1 MNRIVF
7 GLLGFLVSF
16 GCLSQSR
23 LPPCPV
29 NTPYWTDC
37 FGTRD
42 FTYSKYV
49 GEFKEGRFNGYGTE
63 THASGNRYVGEFAN
77 GVRGGNGIVYDTKG
91 VIAESGYFENGKLIR
106 AVYIDPAQFSN
117 LQSNYTQSIFTLENP
132 QKFIERTVVG
142 VSQVDKKIPYWTEI
156 RLPACISSSN
166 AGLCMKAGS
175 AIYGESEG
183 HNLNGFGVFR
193 SVSRV
198 QVGVFKDANLNGL
211 GIEYDV
217 RGNVSKSGRWE
228 KDSLVESYPLDSAQY
243 PFDLEVRERD
253 GFLTFF
259 SHKFSAPTIDSTL
272 SEKRVPW
279 SERISKR
286 VSSGLT
292 QWLSHSGGEI
302 PREIAPPVFPTALN
316 LTQDRWESDAE
327 FELRVANARRGRQ
340 AEIDRLQADYKI
352 KVDARNKLIVAAQRR
367 RAELE
372 KEVSLKK
379 LDLIEAALKGEALSL
394 KLASTDFDP
403 KRGVLFVKVSVD
415 GRDAETFEYKES
427 PIELRRTALTAPG
440 KLELKPVFYITEA
453 GEFGLRS
460 ILVQADKL
468 ESTGAP
474 TNASVQRQMP
484 LTATIS
490 VPAPST
496 LVSQQSPIAV
506 DRNQVE
512 QILYREEN
520 DALRKRLDEQ
530 RRTQELALAEQTT
543 RASAEAARL
552 KAQAES
558 ALQRQ
563 RELEQQ
569 LASSAAPPPASL
581 VMGKR
586 IALVIGNAK
595 YNIRPLQNPVN
606 DADDM
611 SKALKGSGFDVL
623 DLRNASLREMTEG
636 ARKFG
641 DMLKTHDVGLV
652 YYSGHGIEV
661 KGRNYF
667 IPVNADIKREDEVAF
682 QSLDVGLILE
692 KMATANKSVN
702 IMIVD
707 ACRDDPFGRSFRS
720 SSSGLAAVDAPKG
733 SLIAFATSP
742 GKVAVDGDGRNSP
755 YTKHLVRAMQ
765 QPNKKIEEV
774 FKEVRRAV
782 QAETKDQQT
791 PWENTSLSGDFYFRV
806 QK

>member
-1 MNRIVF
+1 MANRFVLMF
-7 GLLGFLVSF
+7 LGFLIVAGNVYAQQIESAQGPKERLVVGSGSKASAYWEGVS
-16 GCLSQSR
+16 
-23 LPPCPV
+23 
-29 NTPYWTDC
+29 
-37 FGTRD
+37 
-42 FTYSKYV
+42 
-49 GEFKEGRFNGYGTE
+49 
-63 THASGNRYVGEFAN
+63 
-77 GVRGGNGIVYDTKG
+77 
-91 VIAESGYFENGKLIR
+91 
-106 AVYIDPAQFSN
+106 
-117 LQSNYTQSIFTLENP
+117 LQSCGNYSGTY
-132 QKFIERTVVG
+132 R
-142 VSQVDKKIPYWTEI
+142 
-156 RLPACISSSN
+156 
-166 AGLCMKAGS
+166 CMYKNDRNTDL
-175 AIYGESEG
+175 IGESLG
-183 HNLNGFGVFR
+183 IRINGFGWFK
-193 SVSRV
+193 SFERV
-198 QVGVFKDANLNGL
+198 QVGNFKDNFLDGL
-211 GIEYDV
+211 GIEY
-217 RGNVSKSGRWE
+217 NVSGVPLRSGRWV
-228 KDSLVESYPLDSAQY
+228 KDRLVESRPLDLYEY
-243 PFDLEVRERD
+243 PFDLELKSKN
-253 GFLTFF
+253 GLLTFF
-259 SHKFSAPTIDSTL
+259 SKKYSNLPAEIKDRSSTGMNWG
-272 SEKRVPW
+272 E
-279 SERISKR
+279 R
-286 VSSGLT
+286 VSKLVAT
-292 QWLSHSGGEI
+292 NLADWLSRSGGDIPTEI
-302 PREIAPPVFPTALN
+302 SLPTFPAALN
-316 LTQDRWESDAE
+316 LTQEKWESDAE
-327 FELRVANARRGRQ
+327 FESRVANARRGRQ
-340 AEIDRLQADYKI
+340 AEIDRIQADYKR
-352 KVDARNKLIVAAQRR
+352 KVEARNTQILAAQKRR
-367 RAELE
+367 TGLE
-372 KEVSLKK
+372 STLSAKK
-379 LDLIEAALKGEALSL
+379 LDIIEEALKSEILPL
-394 KLASTDFDP
+394 KLVSTDFDP
-403 KRGVLFVKVSVD
+403 KRAILFVKVSVD
-415 GRDAETFEYKES
+415 GRDAETFEYKDS
-427 PIELRRTALTAPG
+427 PIDLRRTALTTPE
-440 KLELKPVFYITEA
+440 KLDLKPVFYITDS

-474 TNASVQRQMP
+474 TNASAQRQTP

-490 VPAPST
+490 VPAPSAP
-496 LVSQQSPIAV
+496 LEQQSAIAV

-530 RRTQELALAEQTT
+530 RRAQELALAEQTT
-543 RASAEAARL
+543 RAATEAARL
-552 KAQAES
+552 KAQAEA

-569 LASSAAPPPASL
+569 LASSAAPPPAAL
-581 VMGKR
+581 AMGKR

-606 DADDM
+606 DADDV

-636 ARKFG
+636 ARLFG
-641 DMLKTHDVGLV
+641 DMLKSHDVGLV

-742 GKVAVDGDGRNSP
+742 GKVAADGDGRNSP

>member
-1 MNRIVF
+1 
-7 GLLGFLVSF
+7 
-16 GCLSQSR
+16 
-23 LPPCPV
+23 
-29 NTPYWTDC
+29 
-37 FGTRD
+37 
-42 FTYSKYV
+42 
-49 GEFKEGRFNGYGTE
+49 
-63 THASGNRYVGEFAN
+63 
-77 GVRGGNGIVYDTKG
+77 
-91 VIAESGYFENGKLIR
+91 
-106 AVYIDPAQFSN
+106 
-117 LQSNYTQSIFTLENP
+117 
-132 QKFIERTVVG
+132 
-142 VSQVDKKIPYWTEI
+142 
-156 RLPACISSSN
+156 
-166 AGLCMKAGS
+166 
-175 AIYGESEG
+175 
-183 HNLNGFGVFR
+183 
-193 SVSRV
+193 
-198 QVGVFKDANLNGL
+198 
-211 GIEYDV
+211 
-217 RGNVSKSGRWE
+217 
-228 KDSLVESYPLDSAQY
+228 
-243 PFDLEVRERD
+243 
-253 GFLTFF
+253 
-259 SHKFSAPTIDSTL
+259 
-272 SEKRVPW
+272 
-279 SERISKR
+279 
-286 VSSGLT
+286 
-292 QWLSHSGGEI
+292 
-302 PREIAPPVFPTALN
+302 
-316 LTQDRWESDAE
+316 
-327 FELRVANARRGRQ
+327 
-340 AEIDRLQADYKI
+340 
-352 KVDARNKLIVAAQRR
+352 
-367 RAELE
+367 
-372 KEVSLKK
+372 
-379 LDLIEAALKGEALSL
+379 
-394 KLASTDFDP
+394 
-403 KRGVLFVKVSVD
+403 
-415 GRDAETFEYKES
+415 
-427 PIELRRTALTAPG
+427 
-440 KLELKPVFYITEA
+440 VFYITEA

-468 ESTGAP
+468 ESSGAP

-490 VPAPST
+490 VAPST

-606 DADDM
+606 DADDV

-636 ARKFG
+636 ARTFG

>member
-1 MNRIVF
+1 MPFDLIRLEK
-7 GLLGFLVSF
+7 GAALVSRILLF
-16 GCLSQSR
+16 FASLFALAGWVYAQQIESAQGPKERVVVGSGSKALTYWEGVR
-23 LPPCPV
+23 LKRCV
-29 NTPYWTDC
+29 NTASRC
-37 FGTRD
+37 MIFGSYL
-42 FTYSKYV
+42 F
-49 GEFKEGRFNGYGTE
+49 GESFGSN
-63 THASGNRYVGEFAN
+63 
-77 GVRGGNGIVYDTKG
+77 VRGF
-91 VIAESGYFENGKLIR
+91 GYYK
-106 AVYIDPAQFSN
+106 ST
-117 LQSNYTQSIFTLENP
+117 S
-132 QKFIERTVVG
+132 K
-142 VSQVDKKIPYWTEI
+142 
-156 RLPACISSSN
+156 
-166 AGLCMKAGS
+166 
-175 AIYGESEG
+175 
-183 HNLNGFGVFR
+183 
-193 SVSRV
+193 V
-198 QVGVFKDANLNGL
+198 QVGNFDSNSLNGL
-211 GIEYDV
+211 GVEYDHK
-217 RGNVSKSGRWE
+217 GNLIRSGRWE
-228 KDSLVESYPLDSAQY
+228 FDRFVESLPLNPYDY
-243 PFDLEVRERD
+243 PFDLELYEEE
-253 GFLTFF
+253 GFLKFF
-259 SHKFSAPTIDSTL
+259 SKTFSRSTP
-272 SEKRVPW
+272 SKNAQVVKTAW
-279 SERISKR
+279 SDR
-286 VSSGLT
+286 VSMRVSLDLT
-292 QWLSHSGGEI
+292 EWLSKSGGEI
-302 PREIAPPVFPTALN
+302 PKEVPLPIFPAALN
-316 LTQDRWESDAE
+316 LTQDKWESDAE
-327 FELRVANARRGRQ
+327 FESRVAAARRGRQ
-340 AEIDRLQADYKI
+340 SEIDRIQAEYKR
-352 KVDARNKLIVAAQRR
+352 KVDARNVQTVAAQKR

-372 KEVSLKK
+372 RILPAKK
-379 LDLIEAALKGEALSL
+379 LEVIEEALKSEILPL
-394 KLASTDFDP
+394 KLVSTEFDP
-403 KRGVLFVKVSVD
+403 KRAILFVKVLVD

-427 PIELRRTALTAPG
+427 PIDLRRTALTTPE
-440 KLELKPVFYITEA
+440 KLDLKPVFFITDS

-468 ESTGAP
+468 ESTGTL
-474 TNASVQRQMP
+474 TNASAQRQAP
-484 LTATIS
+484 LTASIS

-496 LVSQQSPIAV
+496 LIAQQSALAV

-520 DALRKRLDEQ
+520 EALRKRLDEQ
-530 RRTQELALAEQTT
+530 RRAQELALAEQTT

-552 KAQAES
+552 KAQAEA

-581 VMGKR
+581 SMGKR

-606 DADDM
+606 DADDV

-636 ARKFG
+636 TRTFG

-742 GKVAVDGDGRNSP
+742 GKVAADGDGRNSP

-765 QPNKKIEEV
+765 LPNRKIEEV

>member
-1 MNRIVF
+1 MTFNLIRLERHGAIAYRFALMFLGVF
-7 GLLGFLVSF
+7 LAVGCVYAQQNNGSLTSKERTLVGPSFKALTYWEGVRLKRCVNTASRCMILGSYLFGESF
-16 GCLSQSR
+16 G
-23 LPPCPV
+23 
-29 NTPYWTDC
+29 
-37 FGTRD
+37 
-42 FTYSKYV
+42 
-49 GEFKEGRFNGYGTE
+49 
-63 THASGNRYVGEFAN
+63 
-77 GVRGGNGIVYDTKG
+77 
-91 VIAESGYFENGKLIR
+91 
-106 AVYIDPAQFSN
+106 SN
-117 LQSNYTQSIFTLENP
+117 V
-132 QKFIERTVVG
+132 K
-142 VSQVDKKIPYWTEI
+142 
-156 RLPACISSSN
+156 
-166 AGLCMKAGS
+166 
-175 AIYGESEG
+175 
-183 HNLNGFGVFR
+183 GFGCYK
-193 SVSRV
+193 SHSKV
-198 QVGVFKDANLNGL
+198 QVGNFDSNSLNGL
-211 GIEYDV
+211 GVEYDHK
-217 RGNVSKSGRWE
+217 GNLIRSGRWE
-228 KDSLVESYPLDSAQY
+228 FDRLVDSFPLNPNDY
-243 PFDLEVRERD
+243 PFDLELYEEE
-253 GFLTFF
+253 GFIKFF
-259 SHKFSAPTIDSTL
+259 SKTFSRSIPSKNAQVVKTT
-272 SEKRVPW
+272 W
-279 SERISKR
+279 SDRISMR
-286 VSSGLT
+286 VLLDLT
-292 QWLSHSGGEI
+292 AWLSKSGGEI
-302 PREIAPPVFPTALN
+302 PNEVPLPIFPAALN

-327 FELRVANARRGRQ
+327 FESRVAAARRGRQ
-340 AEIDRLQADYKI
+340 AEIDRIQAEYKR
-352 KVDARNKLIVAAQRR
+352 KVDARNIQIVSAQKRR
-367 RAELE
+367 SELE
-372 KEVSLKK
+372 LTLPAKK
-379 LDLIEAALKGEALSL
+379 LEVIEEALKSEILPI
-394 KLASTDFDP
+394 KLVSTDFDP
-403 KRGVLFVKVSVD
+403 KRSVLFVKVSVD

-427 PIELRRTALTAPG
+427 PIDLRRTALTTPE
-440 KLELKPVFYITEA
+440 KLDLKPVFYITDS

-460 ILVQADKL
+460 ILVQADKF
-468 ESTGAP
+468 ESTGTP
-474 TNASVQRQMP
+474 TNASVQRQTP

-496 LVSQQSPIAV
+496 LIAQQSTIAV

-520 DALRKRLDEQ
+520 EALRKRLDEQ
-530 RRTQELALAEQTT
+530 RRAQELALAEQTT
-543 RASAEAARL
+543 RAATEATKL
-552 KAQAES
+552 KAQAE
-558 ALQRQ
+558 ALLQRQ
-563 RELEQQ
+563 KELEQQ

-581 VMGKR
+581 AMGKR

-606 DADDM
+606 DADDV

-636 ARKFG
+636 ARTFG

-652 YYSGHGIEV
+652 YYSGHGVEV

-742 GKVAVDGDGRNSP
+742 GKVAADGDGRNSP

>member
-1 MNRIVF
+1 MFRLLIVF
-7 GLLGFLVSF
+7 FGLFVLVD
-16 GCLSQSR
+16 CHSQSK
-23 LPPCPV
+23 LPPCPKDQ
-29 NTPYWTDC
+29 NQIWTDC
-37 FGTRD
+37 FGSST
-42 FTYSKYV
+42 FEKSGSACV
-49 GEFKEGRFNGYGTE
+49 GEWLKNMRHGVGIATYPNGEKYIGEWSNGNYHGIGT
-63 THASGNRYVGEFAN
+63 RYDKN
-77 GVRGGNGIVYDTKG
+77 GAV
-91 VIAESGYFENGKLIR
+91 AESGYFEDNRLR
-106 AVYIDPAQFSN
+106 RSDPSDPAEPSP
-117 LQSNYTQSIFTLENP
+117 P
-132 QKFIERTVVG
+132 QKKTETGGQLSEKTIIGGNWQRKFYWEDVSLKPCKANLSKHDRCMYQQNSLPFVG
-142 VSQVDKKIPYWTEI
+142 EHEDGT
-156 RLPACISSSN
+156 N
-166 AGLCMKAGS
+166 
-175 AIYGESEG
+175 
-183 HNLNGFGVFR
+183 NGFGIYR
-193 SVSRV
+193 ELTV
-198 QVGVFKDANLNGL
+198 QVGFFKGL
-211 GIEYDV
+211 GLHGTGIEYDLK
-217 RGNVSKSGRWE
+217 GNVIKSGRFQR
-228 KDSLVESYPLDSAQY
+228 DRLVESFPLNPAEY
-243 PFDLEVRERD
+243 PFDLEARAKD
-253 GFLTFF
+253 GLVIFF
-259 SHKFSAPTIDSTL
+259 SQKFANFRNKTKFSNNIKWH
-272 SEKRVPW
+272 EI
-279 SERISKR
+279 ISKR
-286 VSSGLT
+286 VSNDLLK
-292 QWLSHSGGEI
+292 WIAESGGEI
-302 PREIAPPVFPTALN
+302 PSEVELPSFPPALK
-316 LTQDRWESDAE
+316 LTQERWESDTE
-327 FELRVANARRGRQ
+327 FDTRVAAARRARQ
-340 AEIDRLQADYKI
+340 AEIDRIQVEYKN
-352 KVDARNKLIVAAQRR
+352 KVDARNRQIVVLQKRR
-367 RAELE
+367 SELE
-372 KEVSLKK
+372 RTLPTKK
-379 LDLIEAALKGEALSL
+379 LEIIEAALKTEAIPL
-394 KLASTDFDP
+394 KVASTDFDS
-403 KRGVLFVKVSVD
+403 KRAVLFANISID
-415 GRDAETFEYKES
+415 GRDPETFEYKDS
-427 PIELRRTALTAPG
+427 PIDLRRTALTTPE
-440 KLELKPVFYITEA
+440 KLELKPVFYISET

-468 ESTGAP
+468 ESTGTP
-474 TNASVQRQMP
+474 TSASAQRQTP

-496 LVSQQSPIAV
+496 LIAQQSALAV

-520 DALRKRLDEQ
+520 EALRKRLDEQ
-530 RRTQELALAEQTT
+530 RRAQELALAEQTT
-543 RASAEAARL
+543 RVSAETSRL
-552 KAQAES
+552 KAQAEA

-563 RELEQQ
+563 KELEQQ
-569 LASSAAPPPASL
+569 IASTSTPPPASL
-581 VMGKR
+581 AMGKR

-595 YNIRPLQNPVN
+595 YNARPLQNPVN
-606 DADDM
+606 DADDV

-636 ARKFG
+636 ARTFG

-742 GKVAVDGDGRNSP
+742 GKVAADGDGRNSP

>member
-1 MNRIVF
+1 V
-7 GLLGFLVSF
+7 
-16 GCLSQSR
+16 
-23 LPPCPV
+23 
-29 NTPYWTDC
+29 
-37 FGTRD
+37 
-42 FTYSKYV
+42 
-49 GEFKEGRFNGYGTE
+49 
-63 THASGNRYVGEFAN
+63 
-77 GVRGGNGIVYDTKG
+77 
-91 VIAESGYFENGKLIR
+91 
-106 AVYIDPAQFSN
+106 
-117 LQSNYTQSIFTLENP
+117 
-132 QKFIERTVVG
+132 
-142 VSQVDKKIPYWTEI
+142 
-156 RLPACISSSN
+156 
-166 AGLCMKAGS
+166 
-175 AIYGESEG
+175 
-183 HNLNGFGVFR
+183 
-193 SVSRV
+193 
-198 QVGVFKDANLNGL
+198 
-211 GIEYDV
+211 EYDLT
-217 RGNVSKSGRWE
+217 GNLIKSGKWE
-228 KDSLVESYPLDSAQY
+228 GDRLVESFPLDPYDY
-243 PFDLEVRERD
+243 PFDLELKEE
-253 GFLTFF
+253 GGLLTFV
-259 SHKFSAPTIDSTL
+259 SRKFSRGAANKNELLVKATWSDRILKHVSAKL
-272 SEKRVPW
+272 SD
-279 SERISKR
+279 
-286 VSSGLT
+286 
-292 QWLSHSGGEI
+292 WLSKSGGDI
-302 PREIAPPVFPTALN
+302 PSEVPLPTFPAALN
-316 LTQDRWESDAE
+316 LTQEKWESDAE
-327 FELRVANARRGRQ
+327 FESRVAAARRGRQ
-340 AEIDRLQADYKI
+340 AEIDRIQAEYKR
-352 KVDARNKLIVAAQRR
+352 KVDARNIQILAVQKR

-372 KEVSLKK
+372 STLPSKK
-379 LDLIEAALKGEALSL
+379 LDVIEEALKSELLPL
-394 KLASTDFDP
+394 KLVSTDFDP
-403 KRGVLFVKVSVD
+403 KRAVLFIKVSVD
-415 GRDAETFEYKES
+415 GRDAETFEYKDS
-427 PIELRRTALTAPG
+427 PIELRRSALTTPE
-440 KLELKPVFYITEA
+440 KLDLKPVFYISDS

-468 ESTGAP
+468 ESTGTP
-474 TNASVQRQMP
+474 TSASAQRQTP

-496 LVSQQSPIAV
+496 LIAQQSAIAV

-530 RRTQELALAEQTT
+530 RRAQELALAEQTT
-543 RASAEAARL
+543 RAATEAARL
-552 KAQAES
+552 KAQAEA

-581 VMGKR
+581 AMGKR

-606 DADDM
+606 DADDV

-636 ARKFG
+636 ARTFG

-682 QSLDVGLILE
+682 QSLDIGLILE